1 MKDFSSTVSIHVYVT
16 PDLFIF
22 IKLNI
27 KINQTTSLEIGQSD
41 NRKKEK
47 KNLNDLVKPDDRR
60 TKEALEVAATGELET
75 RDEFFGDGGT
85 ANEVAALKDGDG
97 EA

>member
-1 MKDFSSTVSIHVYVT
+1 M
-16 PDLFIF
+16 
-22 IKLNI
+22 
-27 KINQTTSLEIGQSD
+27 
-41 NRKKEK
+41 
-47 KNLNDLVKPDDRR
+47 NDLVKPDDRR